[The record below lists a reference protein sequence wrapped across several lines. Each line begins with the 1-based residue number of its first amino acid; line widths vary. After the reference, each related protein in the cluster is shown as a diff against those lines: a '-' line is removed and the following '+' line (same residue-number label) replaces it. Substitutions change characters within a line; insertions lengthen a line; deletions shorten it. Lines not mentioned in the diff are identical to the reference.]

1 MRNHSAR
8 VLPLATLLLWGVAL
22 GPQAGGA
29 SEHKKGRLLY
39 LTLSAGFKHDSVAPS
54 RDIVKAIAEKSG
66 AFETTLADDV
76 SGFTTENLK
85 NYDAVMFY
93 TTGELPMTDAQKTAF
108 VDFIKSGHGFVGVHS
123 ATDTFYMWPDYLDIV
138 GAYFN
143 DHPWHQLVTVDVV
156 DAESPIVKF
165 LGKPSF
171 QVNDEIYQMSD
182 FQAKTSRVLLRL
194 DTSSVDMKSPRV
206 RQRFYGY
213 PLAWTRNVGDGRA
226 FYTALGHEEAVW
238 KSDWFQ
244 QLLLNG
250 IEWAMGDLK

>member
-1 MRNHSAR
+1 MRKNRAQF
-8 VLPLATLLLWGVAL
+8 LLLTMTLVWGYAL
-22 GPQAGGA
+22 SPGAGGA

-39 LTLSAGFKHDSVAPS
+39 LTLSAGFKHDAVALS
-54 RDIVKAIAEKSG
+54 RDIVKEMGEKSG

-76 SGFTTENLK
+76 SGFNPENLK
-85 NYDAVMFY
+85 TYDAVMFY

-156 DAESPIVKF
+156 DPENPIVKF
-165 LGKPSF
+165 LGKSSF

-182 FQAKTSRVLLRL
+182 FQAKTSHVLLKL

-213 PLAWTRNVGDGRA
+213 PLAWTRSVGEGRS
-226 FYTALGHEEAVW
+226 FYIALGHEEAVW